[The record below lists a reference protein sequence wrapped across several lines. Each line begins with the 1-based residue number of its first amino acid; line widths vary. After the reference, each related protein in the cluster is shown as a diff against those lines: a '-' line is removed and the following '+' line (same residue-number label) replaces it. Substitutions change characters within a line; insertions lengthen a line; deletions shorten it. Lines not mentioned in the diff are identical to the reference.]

1 MPNDFIDGI
10 GDAYDAGDTDPY
22 IDAAAAEEALRED
35 FPLWADAVEN
45 GLADWESAALMAA
58 FDVENPYDVS
68 EVSLNYDGSEWT
80 MSIVEGDEIHEV
92 DLGEDLEFWVWDWLY
107 DMADDFGWDWAIM
120 YGEAE

>member
-80 MSIVEGDEIHEV
+80 MSIVEGDEIH
-92 DLGEDLEFWVWDWLY
+92 
-107 DMADDFGWDWAIM
+107 
-120 YGEAE
+120 